1 MNFASI
7 LLVIFLWISIW
18 SVVDILVQK
27 ISIKLDKKDPQNIKF
42 FVYIIMGI
50 ITVTLAQIYGI
61 NLG

>member
-1 MNFASI
+1 MNFVSI

-27 ISIKLDKKDPQNIKF
+27 ISTKLDKKDPQNISF
-42 FVYIIMGI
+42 FIYIIMGI
-50 ITVTLAQIYGI
+50 ITVILASIYGI